1 MTKAECRNSHLQ
13 GLHLFQPTS
22 DDIPESLSPGLMVV
36 GIISSFGLCVG
47 QQLVQVNRL
56 TDKMQSEI
64 KCCAVILGVL

>member
-1 MTKAECRNSHLQ
+1 
-13 GLHLFQPTS
+13 
-22 DDIPESLSPGLMVV
+22 MVV